1 MSSIAES
8 KGLVAEQVGRDRLPW
23 STGRYCEKP
32 DPGPPS
38 DRTCA
43 GKSLIL
49 RDAREQI
56 PYATEQGN
64 KSDEQGDKIDDQGI
78 KSAEHGKA
86 RQVSSGRLWR
96 RAGRPPPLD
105 ARRARSGARASL
117 PAPLGT
123 GLTTLK
129 IVGHE
134 GLYAARCARACA
146 DQLPPRR
153 ERRTRSRGGA
163 AATSWRS
170 LTAVRVEH
178 GRSS

>member
-8 KGLVAEQVGRDRLPW
+8 KGLLAEQVGRDRVPW

-86 RQVSSGRLWR
+86 RQVSSGRRWQPVGAPDYDLR
-96 RAGRPPPLD
+96 RAAFSCQDTRPVSSDPVPEERLHD
-105 ARRARSGARASL
+105 KEPRPHHGGVKGKVGG
-117 PAPLGT
+117 PAAGT
-123 GLTTLK
+123 
-129 IVGHE
+129 
-134 GLYAARCARACA
+134 
-146 DQLPPRR
+146 
-153 ERRTRSRGGA
+153 
-163 AATSWRS
+163 
-170 LTAVRVEH
+170 
-178 GRSS
+178 